1 MGKKWETLKKHMT
14 KRLTAGLLCLIML
27 ASYMPAEVYAAE
39 PDNADEPYSEML
51 NVSEETVIPEAVS
64 AQEAEDE
71 MLTVSGEEPDD
82 AEEPIPAEEAAET
95 EDADAA
101 ENPDDADAP
110 ELLNEGRPTVKAND
124 GPFMI
129 TYVDGIIEDNGVY
142 YVADGAANIKVSV
155 STDKNIASDENY
167 GIKGV
172 KATIGGNEAAVYN
185 GENAAS
191 AEGEYT
197 IRISENST
205 DPITANVVIS
215 VETAPIHFVDFNT
228 GGVEFISCAPDGGS
242 FIPNADFNTQHGVF
256 VFDNESLSFH
266 FGVNRGYRI
275 AGVTQG
281 ENGDELFA
289 KGLDSCTKT
298 GTVIQTGQYTTG
310 AITENTTIYVGYET
324 KKLHFVNF
332 ETKQNADKIACV
344 PDGGDYVANKNF
356 NDEHGVC
363 VYAGG
368 TLSFHF
374 DSSDCTVT
382 KVLQGRKELG
392 AVYNGQY
399 KQYTTTAITADT
411 TISYEN
417 TAGTEENN
425 VVSWADGPYRVTI
438 LEGADPA
445 TGVINAEAKSIKV
458 QIETDKSPEKN
469 AENYG
474 IVRDG
479 VTAKIGSADATI
491 VHDYGNINLTDGEY
505 VIKLSDDSVIASDV
519 EILVETQKV
528 HFVGFHSGEFAH
540 GIGCEPVFA
549 KDGENNPQ
557 YNHIGTSPWIGG
569 VYVYDGKPMSF
580 RLNPNYGITV
590 TGVRQGNHGAEL
602 DYPESPDPSDPEQE
616 KFFREQSYSTGVFT
630 TSPISKRTYLYTE
643 SRLERQV
650 IFTNEDRVEYRFG
663 AGCAAVDESLREKSG
678 KCFIRANDGD
688 LIVKV
693 RAKDG
698 NQIESLAYRTIH
710 LYAYDE
716 KIEENNWDTK
726 IGYEQA
732 TGYTPTTK
740 IYPEPVTPEGELTEE
755 LGNYE
760 DSDGYSYYR
769 IPVPVRSEGD
779 DWSVLGVE
787 ISANVTEMAKV
798 VVEAEGSDR
807 FCKCLNYYDVTLRV
821 GSETYPLEAV
831 YKEGGAEIKGY
842 YAYVPKNVTATV
854 CVKYLDNLWTVKGV
868 RADDDS
874 KTSGKLQKANKTNE
888 YPLVIGPAR
897 DQATLTLETDTATR
911 LIVADHKGATVSADF
926 PEPGAAELSAAG
938 GKYVLDASESFTVYV
953 AAGSRVVA
961 HDGVTELLPF
971 IQPDTV
977 FKNGRQAFGAG
988 QTTINEEGV
997 FVSNGAALG
1006 TNKLTLNATLDGKT
1020 YTANFTFFNP
1030 PTEVKITSPTPVYG
1044 EVKVDYGKKA
1054 TIKVDYNQGADAKGV
1069 TAWIGEWIEE
1079 SEGVYKPKPLAPVT
1093 DIGTFDGKTITID
1106 PAKGKKHPDL
1116 YKPDTLLLAFYHA
1129 GADPLTN
1136 ADEGLIDE
1144 FSLTYVAPAL
1154 SAAPTVKVNDAL
1166 ATNLALGLSLAL
1178 PKGVKAMEGLY
1189 YRIIAQV
1196 PDEELSALIPEDGQI
1211 EAYYPELAYVYD
1223 MEGGQKGLSKVYLR
1237 ETTVYVPASEKSVV
1251 LSVAD
1256 NPRTVEDGHR
1266 IHYRVTASLVYALED
1281 GSEPGGYKAMEE
1293 SEPAEPVD
1301 AFTRD
1306 NTFETRLTVL
1316 RKAPVRIYNGQTNVP
1331 IAIPKWSKTTTVQ
1344 GLERVELKNEY
1355 GNGRGNWDRWNG
1367 SNDYGCLIS
1376 VDPDTGLVSLDTLDR
1391 TDRDED
1397 GDGESDVFYLEPG
1410 KYTMEFY
1417 AIGGPGQQAFTSM
1430 PITVNESI
1438 RDIRVDAPER
1448 VLKLYNKAATVKT
1461 NIYFNTND
1469 WDRPPATR
1477 NVTWSIVQI
1486 NRETLDPLYREIPAD
1501 SPLYGRISV
1510 KNGTATIDAKL
1521 LVDLAKYDAED
1532 YSFVI
1537 AATAADWEGNEVT
1550 GYSDPIRITSREQI
1564 PTEIQFVWDEYRWDD
1579 GSQQEIFVRR
1589 NYSPVTEA
1597 EIARKAAEAKAK
1609 LPWAEPFFSN
1619 AIQHTRVLVVD
1630 QYGDLMNASLK
1641 LSGIRQDERGELILD
1656 KPGKVTVTAT
1666 STDGGKKSKSLSF
1679 TIAAG
1684 DARFTP
1690 NVVIQDASRNSDYQ
1704 RAIINV
1710 PAGEGEEPDPRRTGG
1725 EKECTNTLPANRY
1738 LYVHVAGVRYADKDD
1753 KGKAEPWDGDPN
1765 YDDSVMF
1772 NHTVKIT
1779 GGTIKATLTGDF
1791 YGNYTTYVV
1800 QPTASLTTV
1809 KLTDNT
1815 VDKISGRQ
1823 KTDHEYKIYNTAIS
1837 DEKTAIKITPDK
1849 KSILSFMNI
1858 TDSAYPDESDR
1869 PNHVFYKIENGKAV
1883 SPGKEA
1889 VVLLTMDE
1897 PVTHG
1902 DWNIARMIGL
1912 SDSDGVYESAEDGWF
1927 ELSFYEIHEDVYA
1940 KWYEFDET
1948 PVGTYNIYVTYGEAD
1963 DTSGTNFKPLA
1974 KQVKVPVKVENAPA
1988 PTLQF
1993 ANTGYKLSEGAMPG
2007 GESGFR
2013 ATVAAPVIK
2022 NGVGIFTGDDPEW
2035 DPCYQTRST
2044 NTGGLTN
2051 CFADLFEVTAD
2062 VDEESILSDEE
2073 ATLSIRDDFWGNS
2086 EELRDQWIM
2095 VGSGKS
2101 ARWIRLTSWYDL
2113 YFLKNGKFTV
2123 EGEDGEEFYDDDE
2136 DTAFP
2141 AGTPAAQKKAYQT
2154 WISNNCTGFISC
2166 RVIGYDGRHTEI
2178 VTKVTVDIEAFI
2190 DSCQPQP

>member
-39 PDNADEPYSEML
+39 PDNTDEPYSEML

-101 ENPDDADAP
+101 ENPDEEEEP
-110 ELLNEGRPTVKAND
+110 SELLQ
-124 GPFMI
+124 
-129 TYVDGIIEDNGVY
+129 NG
-142 YVADGAANIKVSV
+142 GQHSVSV
-155 STDKNIASDENY
+155 SGEHFKIEYGDGTFEQNGTVFVAEDASSITVNVYTEKDITGDENY
-167 GIKGV
+167 GIRSVTAK
-172 KATIGGNEAAVYN
+172 IGDEDAQVIYQGNNE
-185 GENAAS
+185 AS
-191 AEGEYT
+191 AEGLYT
-197 IRISENST
+197 IELEGST
-205 DPITANVVIS
+205 DPIDSNVVIT
-215 VETAPIHFVDFNT
+215 VETDLIHFVSFDT
-228 GGVEFISCAPDGGS
+228 GSADYIACVPDGGV

-479 VTAKIGSADATI
+479 VSAKIGDADGT
-491 VHDYGNINLTDGEY
+491 VEHDYTEINLTDGKY
-505 VIKLSDDSVIASDV
+505 VIKRTDNGVIASDV

-528 HFVGFHSGEFAH
+528 HFVGFHSGEHAH

-663 AGCAAVDESLREKSG
+663 AGSAAVDESLREKSG

-740 IYPEPVTPEGELTEE
+740 IYPEPVTPEGELTDE

-760 DSDGYSYYR
+760 DQEGYSYYR

-798 VVEAEGSDR
+798 VVEAEGRNDFAR
-807 FCKCLNYYDVTLRV
+807 YLNYYDVALRV

-831 YKEGGAEIKGY
+831 YDGDSAKITGY

-854 CVKYLDNLWTVKGV
+854 CVTSVDDLWTVKGV
-868 RADDDS
+868 TADDDS
-874 KTSGKLQKANKTNE
+874 KTSGKLQNANKTNE
-888 YPLVIGPAR
+888 YPVVIGSSR
-897 DQATLTLETDTATR
+897 DQAKLTLKTEAVTR
-911 LIVADHKGATVSADF
+911 LIVAGHKGETDCGEF
-926 PEPGAAELSAAG
+926 PEPESAELSAAG
-938 GKYVLDASESFTVYV
+938 GKYVLDAAESFAAYV
-953 AAGSRVVA
+953 ANGSEIVENGGVA
-961 HDGVTELLPF
+961 ELKAN
-971 IQPDTV
+971 IQSDTV
-977 FKNGRQAFGAG
+977 FKNGKQAFGAG
-988 QTTINEEGV
+988 QTMINEGGV

-1006 TNKLTLNATLDGKT
+1006 TDKLTLNATLNGKT
-1020 YTANFTFFNP
+1020 YTANFTFLNP
-1030 PTEVKITSPTPVYG
+1030 PTKVTITSPKPVDG

-1054 TIKVDYNQGADAKGV
+1054 VIKVDYNKGAETKGV
-1069 TAWIGEWIEE
+1069 TAWICKWKEEGGE
-1079 SEGVYKPKPLAPVT
+1079 YKPDPLGPVT
-1093 DIGTFDGKTITID
+1093 AIGTFDGKTITID
-1106 PAKGKKHPDL
+1106 PAKGKKQPEM
-1116 YKPDTLLLAFYHA
+1116 YRPETLLLAFYHA
-1129 GADPLTN
+1129 GADPLSD
-1136 ADEGLIDE
+1136 AEEGMIGK
-1144 FSLTYVAPAL
+1144 FSLTFVAPPL
-1154 SAAPTVKVNDAL
+1154 TGKPTVKANTSL
-1166 ATNLALGLSLAL
+1166 STNFSLGLSLAL
-1178 PKGVKAMEGLY
+1178 PKGTKALEGMY
-1189 YRIIAQV
+1189 YRIDAYV
-1196 PDEELSALIPEDGQI
+1196 PDEELSEQQSFTTGDGT
-1211 EAYYPELAYVYD
+1211 EYYYYPELAYTYEK
-1223 MEGGQKGLSKVYLR
+1223 EGGETALSRVYLKA
-1237 ETTVYVPASEKSVV
+1237 TTVYVPASEKSVV
-1251 LSVAD
+1251 LSVAAD
-1256 NPRTVEDGHR
+1256 PRSVEDGHW
-1266 IHYRVTASLVYALED
+1266 IHYLMEASLVYAAED
-1281 GSEPGGYKAMEE
+1281 DSVPGGYNPLVSGEA
-1293 SEPAEPVD
+1293 AEPID

-1306 NTFETRLTVL
+1306 NAFETRLTVL
-1316 RKAPVRIYNGQTNVP
+1316 KKTPVRIYNGQTNVP

-1367 SNDYGCLIS
+1367 SADTGCLIS
-1376 VDPDTGLVSLDTLDR
+1376 VDPDTGLVLLDTLER
-1391 TDRDED
+1391 SDRDED
-1397 GDGESDVFYLEPG
+1397 DDGENDVFYLEPG

-1579 GSQQEIFVRR
+1579 GFQQEIFVRR

-1609 LPWAEPFFSN
+1609 YPWAEPFFSN

-1666 STDGGKKSKSLSF
+1666 STDGGKKSKSLTF

-1684 DARFTP
+1684 DARYMP
-1690 NVVIQDASRNSDYQ
+1690 NVVIQDASRNTDYQ

-1710 PAGEGEEPDPRRTGG
+1710 PAGEGEEPDPGRTGG

-1753 KGKAEPWDGDPN
+1753 KGKAKPWDGGPN

-1772 NHTVKIT
+1772 NHTVKVT

-1837 DEKTAIKITPDK
+1837 DEKTAVKITPDK
-1849 KSILSFMNI
+1849 NSILSFMYI
-1858 TDSAYPDESDR
+1858 SDDAYPDAKDN
-1869 PNHVFYKIENGKAV
+1869 PNHVSYKIEKAKEAT
-1883 SPGKEA
+1883 PGKQP
-1889 VVLLTMDE
+1889 VVLLTVDE
-1897 PVTHG
+1897 PITQG
-1902 DWNIARMIGL
+1902 DQNIARYLGL
-1912 SDSDGVYESAEDGWF
+1912 SDSNGVYEYVEDGQF
-1927 ELSFYEIHEDVYA
+1927 EIDFFETKEEVAA
-1940 KWYEFDET
+1940 KWYEFYET
-1948 PVGTYNIYVTYGEAD
+1948 PVGTYNFYVTYGEAD
-1963 DTSGTNFKPLA
+1963 NADGDNFKPLA
-1974 KQVKVPVKVENAPA
+1974 KQVKVPVKVVNAAKPS
-1988 PTLQF
+1988 LQF
-1993 ANTGYKLSEGAMPG
+1993 AATKFTLLEVVTPDGWTGTDY
-2007 GESGFR
+2007 R
-2013 ATVAAPVIK
+2013 ATVARPAVT
-2022 NGVGIFTGDDPEW
+2022 NGIGLYMGDDPDW
-2035 DPCYQTRST
+2035 DPCYQTQSA
-2044 NTGGLTN
+2044 NTGGITN
-2051 CFADLFEVTAD
+2051 RFSEMFEVVVEGTG
-2062 VDEESILSDEE
+2062 ESTSILSDEE
-2073 ATLSIRDDFWGNS
+2073 AYIRVRDDFWDYDR
-2086 EELRDQWIM
+2086 EEWITT
-2095 VGSGKS
+2095 GSGKS
-2101 ARWIRLTSWYDL
+2101 AKDIVIDNWRDL
-2113 YFLKNGKFTV
+2113 YSLKNGLLPV
-2123 EGEDGEEFYDDDE
+2123 EQ
-2136 DTAFP
+2136 
-2141 AGTPAAQKKAYQT
+2141 AGAANAQKKAYQT
-2154 WISNNCTGFISC
+2154 WIKNNTTGFIRC
-2166 RVIGYDGRHTEI
+2166 RAVGFDGRHTEI
-2178 VTKVTVDIEAFI
+2178 VTKVTVDMESFI
-2190 DSCQPQP
+2190 DKYGTAQP